1 MKNSGSREKTTQ
13 STCLKLRV
21 PTFPQK
27 SFHFNIHSEILMRS
41 PILHD
46 LNEKYG
52 LHTATL
58 HYTTLLGRLQGD
70 LQSTKLDT

>member
-1 MKNSGSREKTTQ
+1 
-13 STCLKLRV
+13 
-21 PTFPQK
+21 
-27 SFHFNIHSEILMRS
+27 MRS